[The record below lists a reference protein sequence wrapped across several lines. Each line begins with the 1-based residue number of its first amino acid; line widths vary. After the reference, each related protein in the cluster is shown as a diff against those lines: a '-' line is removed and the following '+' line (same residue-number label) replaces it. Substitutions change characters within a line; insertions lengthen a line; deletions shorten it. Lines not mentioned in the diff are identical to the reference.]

1 MGPLKTGFWQRVLR
15 GGGGGLAQDEG
26 NKQNN
31 ALL

>member
-15 GGGGGLAQDEG
+15 GGGGLAQDEG